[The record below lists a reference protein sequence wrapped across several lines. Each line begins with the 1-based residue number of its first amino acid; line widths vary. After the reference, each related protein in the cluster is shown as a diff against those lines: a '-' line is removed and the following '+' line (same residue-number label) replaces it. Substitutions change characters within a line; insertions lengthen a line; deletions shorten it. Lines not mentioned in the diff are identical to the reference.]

1 MHKWVNVTPNDG
13 WAKAI
18 AIAQPI
24 VEPLEIGGKKLDTEF
39 VV

>member
-1 MHKWVNVTPNDG
+1 MHKWKNITPKDG
-13 WAKAI
+13 WAKAV

-24 VEPLEIGGKKLDTEF
+24 VEPLEIAGKNLGTEW

>member
-1 MHKWVNVTPNDG
+1 MLKWKNVTQEDG
-13 WAKAI
+13 WAKAV

-24 VEPLEIGGKKLDTEF
+24 VEPLEIAGKTLGTEW